1 MFKGMLGDD
10 ADSIEA
16 QLEKDP
22 KLINQLMGFWKQ
34 LDNMQESDQ
43 EGYREFIAK
52 NKKEHEE
59 EQKKINAEKEKLRII
74 TGAPLCS
81 LKIRVSKIW
90 DQKKEANV

>member
-59 EQKKINAEKEKLRII
+59 EQKKINAEKVKLRII

-90 DQKKEANV
+90 D